1 MFLVPL
7 IYALLG
13 RTDEPA
19 GEQTAILAAD
29 LDGNGPRQHYM
40 LAVIE
45 PGSPPRVA
53 RARLTDSGRISSLVE
68 ADVMIV
74 RPPDAAP
81 VAAGSPV
88 PIVPIDF

>member
-1 MFLVPL
+1 
-7 IYALLG
+7 
-13 RTDEPA
+13 
-19 GEQTAILAAD
+19 
-29 LDGNGPRQHYM
+29 M

-45 PGSPPRVA
+45 PGSPPRV
-53 RARLTDSGRISSLVE
+53 RALASQDSGRISSLVK

-88 PIVPIDF
+88 PVVPIDF